1 MLKGHGAG
9 TTRLLRNRQPIEP
22 ALQRVERPA
31 QRLLCGIQFGCHSG
45 GVASYDQTGLFT
57 LMPPI
62 TGGVRL
68 RADEDARFLD
78 DLLQGSVARD
88 FGVDLA
94 RLDAFHA
101 VFTTS

>member
-1 MLKGHGAG
+1 
-9 TTRLLRNRQPIEP
+9 
-22 ALQRVERPA
+22 
-31 QRLLCGIQFGCHSG
+31 
-45 GVASYDQTGLFT
+45 
-57 LMPPI
+57 MPPI

>member
-1 MLKGHGAG
+1 
-9 TTRLLRNRQPIEP
+9 
-22 ALQRVERPA
+22 
-31 QRLLCGIQFGCHSG
+31 
-45 GVASYDQTGLFT
+45 
-57 LMPPI
+57 MPPI

-94 RLDAFHA
+94 RLDAFYA